1 MLARCGAVVLVLAV
15 GVGVGVGVGSA
26 AAAPVALTLSA
37 TVGPDG
43 TTILVDAPGCNP
55 TPPGTTDIVVQ
66 TRSATGEIGEG
77 AVAVGVFSTP
87 GHGSAVIPSGTPG
100 TSFLVSVACNDG
112 ALTGSQPFVLTEPAA
127 PAASVVAP
135 ARFTG

>member
-1 MLARCGAVVLVLAV
+1 MSTGCVFGKLGVFVLAV
-15 GVGVGVGVGSA
+15 GLGTSVAAASA

-43 TTILVDAPGCNP
+43 TTILVDAPGCQP

-87 GHGSAVIPSGTPG
+87 GHGSALRPERHAG
-100 TSFLVSVACNDG
+100 
-112 ALTGSQPFVLTEPAA
+112 
-127 PAASVVAP
+127 
-135 ARFTG
+135 